1 MNVFWFVI
9 RLDVTSRNGPTM
21 RHASFE
27 SARREAERLC
37 EVVGGAFG
45 VFEFKG
51 IAEPPKRTVWR
62 DAEDADLEVP
72 F

>member
-9 RLDVTSRNGPTM
+9 RLDVMSLNGPTM
-21 RHASFE
+21 RHASFA

-37 EVVGGAFG
+37 EEVGGAFG

-62 DAEDADLEVP
+62 DAEDADVEVP